1 MAGRVDAHQHVWRL
15 ARGDYGWLTPAL
27 ASIYRD
33 FGLSD
38 AHPLAAA
45 AGIDTVVLVQ
55 AAPTVAET
63 RFLLDT
69 AKGSDG
75 FVRGV
80 VGWTDLAA
88 PDAERT
94 LEELA
99 GDPLLKGIRPMLH
112 DLPDPAWILRADVQP
127 ALAALPSLGLTFD
140 ALVKPRE
147 LPALRQM
154 LDRHPDLAVV
164 VDHGAKPPIAAGG
177 LAAVGRRPRRDRA
190 ISERPLQA
198 VGAGDRG
205 QCRLAHPRS
214 RALRRSPA
222 RLLRTRAADLGQ
234 RLAGSRT
241 GRRLRALDCC
251 RRRVAARAGATRDR
265 SDPQWQCAAFL
276 PAVEAP
282 SAHARHLVVTFVQT
296 AIQPGG
302 DKQRPGSVAAIQT
315 VRRTTMRH
323 LAFLRAL
330 FAAAALIVPSLA
342 AAQGEL
348 VVYCTVQENGAGRWS
363 RRSRRRPGSR
373 F

>member
-38 AHPLAAA
+38 ARPLAAA
-45 AGIDTVVLVQ
+45 AGIDAVVLVQ

-154 LDRHPDLAVV
+154 LDRHPELAVV

-177 LAAVGRRPRRDRA
+177 WQPWADDLAAIAQSPNVHCKLSGLVTEANVDWRTRD
-190 ISERPLQA
+190 
-198 VGAGDRG
+198 
-205 QCRLAHPRS
+205 LARYVDH
-214 RALRRSPA
+214 LLDCFGPA
-222 RLLRTRAADLGQ
+222 RLIWGSDWPVVELAGGYARWTAAADELLRGLAPPEIEAIRSGNARRFY
-234 RLAGSRT
+234 RL
-241 GRRLRALDCC
+241 
-251 RRRVAARAGATRDR
+251 
-265 SDPQWQCAAFL
+265 
-276 PAVEAP
+276 
-282 SAHARHLVVTFVQT
+282 
-296 AIQPGG
+296 
-302 DKQRPGSVAAIQT
+302 
-315 VRRTTMRH
+315 
-323 LAFLRAL
+323 
-330 FAAAALIVPSLA
+330 
-342 AAQGEL
+342 
-348 VVYCTVQENGAGRWS
+348 
-363 RRSRRRPGSR
+363 
-373 F
+373 